1 MTQPKAT
8 TKIIGLKQPNN
19 SNKTKTKTTNT
30 TNNKYNPICWRFPS
44 LSVCG
49 CTRPCREAVQT
60 VEIFEIIPGL
70 FVGAVHGAYK
80 HQYLKNKNIKCILNI
95 SNEKYFQNKQLFEY
109 LQIDIEDAVTT
120 EIIKHF
126 EITNIFID
134 QALSSKQGVYVHC
147 RAGISRS
154 PSVIMAYLMWKN
166 GIGVNEADKIVGK
179 VHPDANP
186 NSSFMRQLEQY
197 EKIVKQNL
205 FFKISKKMN
214 LNKLNSNKKDKNDEK
229 DDQ

>member
-80 HQYLKNKNIKCILNI
+80 HQYLKNKNIK
-95 SNEKYFQNKQLFEY
+95 Y
-109 LQIDIEDAVTT
+109 IEDAVTT